1 MAAAEHCM
9 FCLTVNF
16 QSNVNCLSVTALAAL
31 PLRPIL
37 KLWLPQCYWSEYLF
51 ALEMIST
58 PMMMWKVVPAS
69 LRSLMH
75 FNDIPGKPQLRELW
89 EGSDGGIPALW
100 QLISFHISINNN
112 STCNN

>member
-1 MAAAEHCM
+1 MHVL
-9 FCLTVNF
+9 F
-16 QSNVNCLSVTALAAL
+16 NCKFPVQRKLSVSHCSRSAAFETDTEALASPVL
-31 PLRPIL
+31 LVRIPVCSGDDKHPNDDV
-37 KLWLPQCYWSEYLF
+37 EGG
-51 ALEMIST
+51 
-58 PMMMWKVVPAS
+58 AS
-69 LRSLMH
+69 QRNLMH